1 MTVTIDHTD
10 DNIPIRHLCPLPHRG
25 NAPQIQPPATHCD
38 HHADTIRE
46 RLNDIRRYWDVL
58 PELKATARDG
68 NSQTGSKSQAP
79 TQLDI
84 VALTDWNTADHGDV
98 PAASRWLQQFAWW
111 IAERRHLTRP
121 LGPDTA
127 ITLLLVHH
135 TALVDYHP
143 ADELWHRLRRIWSYL
158 RRCAGEAPQQFKRTC
173 TEPHLDPQIE
183 GPCGGT
189 LWYTGRTSGVLVVC
203 RECGAQLTDTALTL
217 DLMQRN
223 AQAHPFTASRIT
235 RQDSA

>member
-1 MTVTIDHTD
+1 MTITSDHTD

-98 PAASRWLQQFAWW
+98 PPASRWLQQFAWW

-127 ITLLLVHH
+127 ITLLLVHR

-158 RRCAGEAPQQFKRTC
+158 RRCAGENRHPLGLCQ
-173 TEPHLDPQIE
+173 EPHPDNPEQECE
-183 GPCGGT
+183 GALFYSPNSA
-189 LWYTGRTSGVLVVC
+189 RPVVC
-203 RECGAQLTDTALTL
+203 STCGDSWSDTAIRIAL
-217 DLMQRN
+217 DQMDLIIQRE
-223 AQAHPFTASRIT
+223 A
-235 RQDSA
+235 DSA